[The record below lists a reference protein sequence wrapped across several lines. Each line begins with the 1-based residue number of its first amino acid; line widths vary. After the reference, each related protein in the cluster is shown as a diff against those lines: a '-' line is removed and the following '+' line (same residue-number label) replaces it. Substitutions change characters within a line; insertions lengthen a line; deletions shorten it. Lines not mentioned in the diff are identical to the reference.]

1 MTKHV
6 FEVYWE
12 TKTSRGVRRYSR
24 AFPHEITAVPF
35 FAAKKGQP
43 STARAFVREVELAA
57 NDRGRIVDA
66 RTVNILCTFN
76 INFSRI

>member
-1 MTKHV
+1 MKKHV

-35 FAAKKGQP
+35 YASKKNQP

-66 RTVNILCTFN
+66 RTVAVLCAS
-76 INFSRI
+76 NFVFTL